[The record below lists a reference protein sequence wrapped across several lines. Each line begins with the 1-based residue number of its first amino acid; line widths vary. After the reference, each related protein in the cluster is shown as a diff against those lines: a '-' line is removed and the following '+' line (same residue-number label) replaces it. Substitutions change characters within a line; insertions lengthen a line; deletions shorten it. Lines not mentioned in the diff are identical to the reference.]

1 METIYL
7 EKVKILIEWIKN
19 WVINICAAVIFITA
33 VELIIPENKMDKY
46 VKFVM
51 GLILIAVIMNPIV
64 KVLSSKGDM
73 ANYINRATNYV
84 NSTSIN
90 SNIQQEKASDR
101 DNTISEFKTNL
112 QNTCAKMLKEKFPE
126 NNYEVT
132 ADVKYTSQ
140 EQEISIEDLK
150 IDVKTSGVEKIRK
163 VSIDAKISNT
173 DDEVYS
179 NDKTAVDIKNYLNDE
194 LKIDK
199 NNIFVKE
206 DNK

>member
-173 DDEVYS
+173 DDEIYS

>member
-1 METIYL
+1 VETIYL

-150 IDVKTSGVEKIRK
+150 IHVKTSGVEKIRK

-173 DDEVYS
+173 DDGIYS